1 MMPVK
6 IVLAIMVIL
15 MMFAAP
21 VWAAEDTIVQQLSAN
36 GSRNTR
42 PFTVRDRWEIR
53 WDNKG
58 PMLNITVRSADGKAL
73 GGGAFA
79 TAPGVGQSFE
89 PKGGTYYLD
98 ISGSGEWTVTVV
110 QLP

>member
-1 MMPVK
+1 MSRPLSA
-6 IVLAIMVIL
+6 VLCGWLIL
-15 MMFAAP
+15 TGLA
-21 VWAAEDTIVQQLSAN
+21 VAAEEQIVFSQSAN

-42 PFTVRDRWEIR
+42 PFTVQDGWLVK

-58 PMLNITVRSADGKAL
+58 AMLHVSIHTSDGKIAA
-73 GGGAFA
+73 GGGLA
-79 TAPGVGQSFE
+79 TAPGIGESFQ

-98 ISGSGEWTVTVV
+98 ISGAGGWTITVV

>member
-1 MMPVK
+1 MVK
-6 IVLAIMVIL
+6 TGLAIMVV
-15 MMFAAP
+15 MMLSAP
-21 VWAAEDTIVQQLSAN
+21 VWAVEDTVVQQLSAN

-58 PMLNITVRSADGKAL
+58 PMLNISVRSLDGKVL
-73 GGGAFA
+73 GGGALA
-79 TAPGVGQSFE
+79 TSPGVGQSFE
-89 PKGGTYYLD
+89 PKGGNYFLD